1 MHSDIRLSAS
11 RLIRD
16 SFVYLKMPDA
26 LISMFDLI
34 TASFESVESS
44 QKQEFSFES
53 ETDGFLPFGL
63 EYVDSPARP
72 DLCER
77 FCYWQARHQVHQ
89 KFSVAGTEF
98 YNAVSAYE
106 LAINTLAQDLLDAIC
121 QNLGGSAQA
130 AVRNNSYL
138 QFCVYKP
145 DYRRTYREY
154 LQDPHEDGHLLSFIK
169 PTLPGLILLPPSGP
183 IPAMPAPDQI
193 VVLAGSLL
201 EALTDGEVRAM
212 HHAVRNPDAPV
223 LRKSLL
229 YFVNP
234 NLAVPSR
241 SLIEHNLI
249 DLVGLVESHHTSF
262 GNSRPRKSHLTK

>member
-145 DYRRTYREY
+145 DYRRTDREY

-169 PTLPGLILLPPSGP
+169 PTLPGLILLPPFRSDSSDAGARPNCRARRLTARSANRRRSKGHASCGEESRCSRVAKIPTVFCQSQSGSP
-183 IPAMPAPDQI
+183 
-193 VVLAGSLL
+193 
-201 EALTDGEVRAM
+201 
-212 HHAVRNPDAPV
+212 
-223 LRKSLL
+223 KSQ
-229 YFVNP
+229 
-234 NLAVPSR
+234 S
-241 SLIEHNLI
+241 
-249 DLVGLVESHHTSF
+249 D
-262 GNSRPRKSHLTK
+262 